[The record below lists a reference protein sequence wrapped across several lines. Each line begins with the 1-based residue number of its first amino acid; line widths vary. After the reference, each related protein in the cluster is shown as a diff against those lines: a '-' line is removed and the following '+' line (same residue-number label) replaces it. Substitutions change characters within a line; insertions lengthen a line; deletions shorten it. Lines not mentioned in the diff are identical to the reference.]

1 MQFNAGRVTQGFY
14 IDGNLR
20 LNGVNLGEL
29 EVQDNDAD
37 SALRDAMN
45 AVDGISA
52 NFNDDNELILTHAT
66 QIAVDGRKYSYTK
79 KGKAA
84 AKKAKTAMAKKKKK
98 KRTRKA

>member
-1 MQFNAGRVTQGFY
+1 MQINVGRVAQGFY

-37 SALRDAMN
+37 STLRDAMN

-52 NFNDDNELILTHAT
+52 NFNDDSELILTHAT
-66 QIAVDGRKYSYTK
+66 QIVADGTNTHGNNFVCENLALGTYE
-79 KGKAA
+79 
-84 AKKAKTAMAKKKKK
+84 
-98 KRTRKA
+98 